1 MAAETQVNSYRVA
14 VPGEDG
20 TFPVWKKDE
29 AAILNVFA
37 EVACEVPTAVRP
49 QTEGII
55 KELVATGDSWVAI
68 DADDQVVG
76 YALAA
81 MGNNTLSLVYM
92 GVSKTARN
100 QRVSSSLISKLKESG
115 APIITDVR
123 SNNTS
128 SMVERFEHF
137 GFVKSDVN
145 SDRTKLRWEKRAT
158 PERRGAP
165 T

>member
-1 MAAETQVNSYRVA
+1 VKTYRVA
-14 VPGEDG
+14 VPG
-20 TFPVWKKDE
+20 DE

-37 EVACEVPTAVRP
+37 EVAPEVPTAVLP

-55 KELVATGDSWVAI
+55 EGLVATGVSWVAI
-68 DADDQVVG
+68 DANDQIVG
-76 YALAA
+76 YVLAT
-81 MGNNTLSLVYM
+81 MYDNTVSLVYL

-128 SMVERFEHF
+128 SMVERFEHL
-137 GFVKSDVN
+137 GFVKGDVN
-145 SDRTKLRWEKRAT
+145 ADRTKLRWEKRAT
-158 PERRGAP
+158 PARRGAS
-165 T
+165 

>member
-1 MAAETQVNSYRVA
+1 MAAETHVKTYRVA
-14 VPGEDG
+14 VPG
-20 TFPVWKKDE
+20 DE

-37 EVACEVPTAVRP
+37 EVAPEVPTAVRP

-55 KELVATGDSWVAI
+55 KELVAKGDSWVAI
-68 DADDQVVG
+68 DADDKIIG

-81 MGNNTLSLVYM
+81 MDNNTLSLVYM

-137 GFVKSDVN
+137 GFVKGDVN
-145 SDRTKLRWEKRAT
+145 ADRTKLRWEKRAT
-158 PERRGAP
+158 PARRGAP